1 MRYQSFYPFASNQSP
16 LPPLGQSGFGMPP
29 FPGQPPLQGPP
40 LQGPPFQAG
49 GMNQPFFN
57 PTQTDPPAQSTSKID
72 SYMQTANNFLNTA
85 QQFAPVV
92 QQFAPM
98 VQNLPAMWKLYK
110 GFQSLPDANP
120 TGGSVASAAS
130 QSTARNT
137 ASTPSVP
144 RIFQPRGF

>member
-1 MRYQSFYPFASNQSP
+1 MRYQSFYPFVGNQST
-16 LPPLGQSGFGMPP
+16 PPPIRQSGFGMPLAPGQPFPQGSP
-29 FPGQPPLQGPP
+29 FPGGE
-40 LQGPPFQAG
+40 
-49 GMNQPFFN
+49 MNQSPYAN
-57 PTQTDPPAQSTSKID
+57 MQGNPPAQNTSKLE

-110 GFQSLPDANP
+110 GFQSMPDANP
-120 TGGSVASAAS
+120 PGGNPTFSPSQPTVQNTPTGPPA
-130 QSTARNT
+130 
-137 ASTPSVP
+137 P